1 MIRISTKGRYGT
13 RFMLELAMN
22 YTKRPILLRD
32 IARKEDISEGYLQ
45 HIVDALKGSGLVLSN
60 RIGHGGYTLAR
71 KPKEITLRDILSSLE
86 GSISLSECVSNPD
99 ICERSTH
106 CTTRDVWVELCDK
119 FSRSLD
125 DISLNDMI
133 ERRMSKNCNN
143 ILYEI

>member
-1 MIRISTKGRYGT
+1 
-13 RFMLELAMN
+13 MLELAMN